1 MGAAGNVG
9 GKIRAQ
15 KVNGSVVEPDARF
28 PPDGVKSALLGAGM
42 SEQVAGLMVD
52 MQLALNEGRYFVGIR
67 RTAESTTPTRLEDF
81 LSQAL
86 SQDAMKKGE
95 AH

>member
-1 MGAAGNVG
+1 MAEATQAIAERLGMPDVPY
-9 GKIRAQ
+9 
-15 KVNGSVVEPDARF
+15 VEF
-28 PPDGVKSALLGAGM
+28 PPDGVRSALLQAGM
-42 SEQVAGLMVD
+42 SEQVAGLMVE
-52 MQLALNEGRYFVGIR
+52 MQLALNEGRYFVGVR

-86 SQDAMKKGE
+86 SEDAMEKRD